1 MPKSGAKPKGKS
13 WFKRQTIMERV
24 LLALVPCL
32 IGAVYFF
39 GWRSFV
45 MLLWVMAV
53 GCLTEYL
60 MASKRGDPLTGSCLV
75 TGALLAL
82 SLPPATPFWMAAVGI
97 IVGIFFGKEVFG
109 GFGRNVFN
117 PAIVGRAF
125 IYVCFPVELT
135 GQFTPAYGGF
145 PGGLAHWGPMRMFEG
160 MDALTAATPMWARRD
175 HGVVTELSDLF
186 FGTIGGTFNEGTQV
200 LAAGSVGEVSALL
213 VLLGGIYLLWTKT
226 ANWRLVAGSLG
237 GAAATCLFFRHALG
251 AEGVPPLLWTL
262 SSGAMLYACFFMVT
276 DPVSAPKDR
285 RAQWI
290 YAVFIGAMIVFLRWK
305 SVFSG
310 AVAFA
315 ILLGNTLGP
324 TVEMITSSKSKGKS
338 KGKGKTTTKDATG
351 KASDKS
357 SDTAKAAG

>member
-1 MPKSGAKPKGKS
+1 MAKSGAKKKS
-13 WFKRQTIMERV
+13 WFKRQTVMERV

-60 MASKRGDPLTGSCLV
+60 MASRRGDPLTGSCMV
-75 TGALLAL
+75 TCALLAL
-82 SLPPATPFWMAAVGI
+82 SLPPAVPFWMAAVGI
-97 IVGIFFGKEVFG
+97 LVGIFFGKEVFG

-135 GQFTPAYGGF
+135 GQFAPAYGGF
-145 PGGLAHWGPMRMFEG
+145 PGGFAQWGPKTMLNG

-175 HGVVTELSDLF
+175 HGFVADLSDLF
-186 FGTIGGTFNEGTQV
+186 LGTIGGTFDEGTRV

-213 VLLGGIYLLWTKT
+213 VLIGGIYLLWTKA
-226 ANWRLVAGSLG
+226 ANWRLVSGSLG
-237 GAAATCLFFRHALG
+237 GAVVASLFFRYILG
-251 AEGVPPLLWTL
+251 ADGVPPLLWSL
-262 SSGAMLYACFFMVT
+262 CSGAMLYACFFMVT
-276 DPVSAPKDR
+276 DPVSAPNDKK
-285 RAQWI
+285 AQWI
-290 YAVFIGAMIVFLRWK
+290 YAAFIGVMIVFLRWK

-315 ILLGNTLGP
+315 ILLGNTVGP
-324 TVEMITSSKSKGKS
+324 TVEMITSSKKKKKS
-338 KGKGKTTTKDATG
+338 AAKAKETKKPG
-351 KASDKS
+351 KATE
-357 SDTAKAAG
+357 TAKAAT